1 MEIVRLEHVY
11 KETPLGAHKFQSL
24 SELSFSVDAGVLL
37 AIAGPSGNGKSTLLN
52 LIGPIDV
59 PSRGQVIVAG
69 HDISG
74 KSPDALAEL
83 RAPHGGLHFP
93 ELQPVCGPHRRGK
106 RRGSA
111 AAEAGDQARGK
122 KKARRQP
129 ARHRQPDEICPARPE
144 PALRRPASRTIA
156 RALVTRPG
164 IVLAEGARGG

>member
-11 KETPLGAHKFQSL
+11 KEYPLGAHKAQAL
-24 SELSFSVDAGVLL
+24 SDIRFSVDAGVLL
-37 AIAGPSGNGKSTLLN
+37 AIAGPSGRGKSTWLN
-52 LIGPIDV
+52 KIGHIDV

-69 HDISG
+69 HDITG

-111 AAEAGDQARGK
+111 AADAGDQA
-122 KKARRQP
+122 
-129 ARHRQPDEICPARPE
+129 
-144 PALRRPASRTIA
+144 
-156 RALVTRPG
+156 
-164 IVLAEGARGG
+164 